1 VVGSVY
7 CDPYQTLQVSPLAS
21 ASEIRAAYRCL
32 AREFHPDVN
41 TSPRA
46 KHHMQAINW
55 AYAVLCDPAM
65 KAAYDLR
72 HSQRQSHSKQKHT
85 RTTTRPKTSQPETY
99 ASPPDPA
106 YQPRQDPFYS
116 YKRYRKDYAPPVWE
130 TREPVY
136 SGRDVFGGF
145 ILLVIFIMVVRLI
158 GVGMDPSN
166 DVTPYQAAVSN
177 QLEEFQRESDDRLQ
191 LAIDDYYLQQYYDQ
205 REAEMR
211 DSRWNLAD
219 DSDPYE
225 NVSKYDNYASPYDDY
240 EGN

>member
-1 VVGSVY
+1 MVGSVY
-7 CDPYQTLQVSPLAS
+7 RDPYHNLQVSPLAS

-55 AYAVLCDPAM
+55 AYAVLCDPTK

-85 RTTTRPKTSQPETY
+85 HTTTRPKKSQPETY
-99 ASPPDPA
+99 TSPPGPA

-116 YKRYRKDYAPPVWE
+116 YKRYRNDYAPPVWE
-130 TREPVY
+130 KREPVY
-136 SGRDVFGGF
+136 SGSDVFGGLL
-145 ILLVIFIMVVRLI
+145 LLVIFIMVVRLI
-158 GVGMDPSN
+158 GVGRDPSN
-166 DVTPYQAAVSN
+166 DVTLYRIGVSD
-177 QLEEFQRESDDRLQ
+177 QLEDFQRESDDRSQ
-191 LAIDDYYLQQYYDQ
+191 FAIDEYYLQQYYDQ

-211 DSRWNLAD
+211 DSRWNKAD
-219 DSDPYE
+219 DSDRYE
-225 NVSKYDNYASPYDDY
+225 SISKYDKFVGPYDDY